1 MTIYESIGGAAAV
14 CAVVDELYRR
24 VLNDPE
30 LVGYFTGVD
39 VERVK
44 THQRI
49 FIAAALDGAGTYR
62 GRPMREAHAGLH
74 IRDSD
79 FARVVTHLAATLTSL
94 GVSDPTVTKI
104 ADRLGPLRNQIV
116 DEPAEAA
123 TIG

>member
-1 MTIYESIGGAAAV
+1 VSIYDSIGGAAAV
-14 CAVVDELYRR
+14 SAAVDELYRR
-24 VLNDPE
+24 VLGDPE

-39 VERVK
+39 IGRVK

-49 FIAAALDGAGTYR
+49 FIAAALDGSATYR

-79 FARVVTHLAATLTSL
+79 FGRVVDHLAATLTSL
-94 GVSDPTVTKI
+94 GV
-104 ADRLGPLRNQIV
+104 ADSTTTRVADLLGPLRHQIV

-123 TIG
+123 IVG

>member
-1 MTIYESIGGAAAV
+1 MSIYDSIGGAAAV
-14 CAVVDELYRR
+14 SAAVDELYRR
-24 VLNDPE
+24 ILGDPQ

-44 THQRI
+44 AHQRI
-49 FIAAALDGAGTYR
+49 FIAAALDGPGSYR

-79 FARVVTHLAATLTSL
+79 FGRVVEHLAATLTSL
-94 GVSDPTVTKI
+94 GVADATITRI
-104 ADRLGPLRNQIV
+104 ADLLGPLRTQIV

-123 TIG
+123 TVG

>member
-1 MTIYESIGGAAAV
+1 MSIYDSIGGAAAV
-14 CAVVDELYRR
+14 SAAVDDLYRR
-24 VLNDPE
+24 ILGDPE

-44 THQRI
+44 AHQRI
-49 FIAAALDGAGTYR
+49 FIAAALDGPGTYR

-79 FARVVTHLAATLTSL
+79 FGRVVDHLAATLTAL
-94 GVSDPTVTKI
+94 GVADPTITRI
-104 ADRLGPLRNQIV
+104 ADLLGPLRHQIV
-116 DEPAEAA
+116 DQPVEVA